1 MFKKLLLVLFTISAL
16 FFAGCNNGTEEDNY
30 KDLSVGNIVKIDG
43 LDYKVINNSF
53 IKSSSRSA
61 SSSPEETNTVQLSE
75 SEKNAA
81 KNAAKIFGDN
91 ITLLRVAGTVE
102 IPEARE
108 NDFKELENL
117 LVPSSIP
124 DNLKKDD
131 FFKLYTNSVTS
142 SDNITYYDK
151 YEIYSDLTLNN
162 KIGKVWSI
170 WSNKNTGSYNVDG
183 EEITLE
189 QLLLKC
195 KLDIIRSKNPYSYKV
210 YKSDSCLLLQSKQE
224 QERYSVLN
232 ATYYSKANKN
242 SPQPAASI
250 VYYPNKEEWTSKEFH
265 LNRVYGKD
273 GVYSSDIRINISKD
287 TNSFVYYISWGDD
300 RTEKEEIIFN
310 DTGNFTKNSLDL
322 TNKTISA
329 PNNSLE
335 YKKEIVSP
343 IPISFVKNGDDI
355 EFGEEIYKW
364 AEKWRN
370 YIVKTHSDIADI
382 YTNY

>member
-1 MFKKLLLVLFTISAL
+1 M
-16 FFAGCNNGTEEDNY
+16 
-30 KDLSVGNIVKIDG
+30 SVGNIVKIDG